1 MKIRSSFG
9 LAMLV
14 SAVLAGCA
22 SSPVQYY
29 TLQPSADPRT
39 MVVED
44 SAASSPKPGGPR
56 YAISVQHV
64 SLPEQVD
71 RPQIVV
77 SDPDSAQ
84 VVPLNSALWASP
96 LADQIRRSLAE
107 DLSRRLGVL
116 DIPSSSA
123 PDGLGVWKVIV
134 RVQRFESIYG
144 RHAGLDATWEIVP
157 SNLAGG
163 KPVICRAETRVP
175 VAQGMSA
182 MVTGHREALR
192 RLASLIAS
200 QLPTGA
206 APAPAA
212 NVVLKG
218 CTR

>member
-1 MKIRSSFG
+1 MTLRISLCWAI
-9 LAMLV
+9 LAAAL
-14 SAVLAGCA
+14 SGCA

-29 TLQPSADPRT
+29 TLQPLADSQPVRRAGSSAP
-39 MVVED
+39 V
-44 SAASSPKPGGPR
+44 PKAGGPR
-56 YAISVQHV
+56 YAVSVQHV

-96 LADQIRRSLAE
+96 LSDQIRRSLAE
-107 DLSRRLGVL
+107 DLSRRLDVL
-116 DIPSSSA
+116 DIPSGSA
-123 PDGLGVWKVIV
+123 PDGLGIWKVIV

-144 RHAGLDATWEIVP
+144 RHAGLDATWELVP
-157 SNLAGG
+157 SNLPGR
-163 KPVICRAETRVP
+163 KPIICRGETRVP
-175 VAQGMSA
+175 VQTGMSA

-192 RLASLIAS
+192 RLASVIAG
-200 QLPTGA
+200 QLPSGA

-212 NVVLKG
+212 DVVLKG